1 MRERGKKKDGQRNVI
16 PPQIFNGQE
25 FRGVS
30 LNTCAHH
37 CPEAKKTGSFV
48 FRGHIMMM
56 MLHVNAK
63 RQNDDLYYLLTYF

>member
-30 LNTCAHH
+30 L
-37 CPEAKKTGSFV
+37 KKRNSVALKGLFST
-48 FRGHIMMM
+48 FRSHIMMM
-56 MLHVNAK
+56 M
-63 RQNDDLYYLLTYF
+63 